1 MRVLLTI
8 FIVLHFSVLSFAKT
22 DFSTPE
28 YNKTAEIV
36 NLKGYE
42 ITASDI
48 DKVMTYALMETDR
61 IWESNIF
68 GQIRHGLKNSEVK
81 YSVTKYLMQ
90 NLADVFFHPN
100 EYFSFKGQKFSI
112 TQNTRS
118 LALESFWDLAQAKLE
133 TKDVLDLLERRMFDI
148 TLMAMSDNKNEH
160 THAKNFLN
168 KSLIYIQNNRHNAH
182 LDLFALGVKNQLFN
196 IFAAAESAE
205 VQSLAHKIITMIIK
219 NGKNTNPVSLEFKAT
234 LADIS
239 KTISFQTC
247 RNMWN

>member
-8 FIVLHFSVLSFAKT
+8 FIVVHFSVLSFAKT

-28 YNKTAEIV
+28 YNKTAEII
-36 NLKGYE
+36 NLKGYD

-68 GQIRHGLKNSEVK
+68 GQIRHGLKNPEVK

-90 NLADVFFHPN
+90 QLADVFFHPN
-100 EYFSFKGQKFSI
+100 ELFSFKGQNFSI

-148 TLMAMSDNKNEH
+148 TMMAMSDNKNEH
-160 THAKNFLN
+160 IHAKNFLN
-168 KSLIYIQNNRHNAH
+168 KSLIYIQNNRHNRH

-196 IFAAAESAE
+196 IYAAAESAE
-205 VQSLAHKIITMIIK
+205 VQSMAQKIITAIIK
-219 NGKNTNPVSLEFKAT
+219 NGKTTNPVSLEFKAT